1 LKSSKTKLSPRKR
14 QTAGELL
21 ELQRLMAGTV
31 MQPLTPD
38 GDMRP
43 KWRDGSSMKKVASG
57 FIKPNDRL
65 TSFERLE
72 IYNRQYWYR
81 IKDCFF
87 DDYIGLQAILG
98 EHRFERMALAYLD
111 ECPSRSFTLR
121 NLGRS
126 LIQFLEANP
135 RWIKPDEQTAL
146 DMARLEWAHIEAF
159 DNEAKPRLL
168 EDSLLGADPEALFLK
183 LQPHLTLLRLGC
195 ELDIFLIR
203 LKRNQGLR
211 NEASNAMR
219 PGHAGAPRALA
230 RHLRSKPIFLA
241 VHRHD
246 EIVFYKRLKPAQ
258 FRLLS
263 AIQSGASLSEA
274 CASLADFPKKDLAQI
289 GKWFETWAALGWFC
303 ELE

>member
-1 LKSSKTKLSPRKR
+1 
-14 QTAGELL
+14 
-21 ELQRLMAGTV
+21 MAGTV
-31 MQPLTPD
+31 MQPLTPG

-43 KWRDGSSMKKVASG
+43 RRRDGRSVKKLASG

-87 DDYIGLQAILG
+87 EDYIGLQAILG
-98 EHRFERMALAYLD
+98 ERRFGRMALAYLT

-121 NLGRS
+121 NLGGG
-126 LIQFLEANP
+126 LIRFLEANP
-135 RWIKPDEQTAL
+135 RWIKPLEQTAL

-159 DNEAKPRLL
+159 DNESKPRLHV
-168 EDSLLGADPEALFLK
+168 DSLGGADPAALYLK

-195 ELDIFLIR
+195 ELDVFLIR

-211 NEASNAMR
+211 GEASNAMR
-219 PGHAGAPRALA
+219 PGRAGARRSRA

-241 VHRHD
+241 VHRH
-246 EIVFYKRLKPAQ
+246 EETVYYKRLKPAQ

-274 CASLADFPKKDLAQI
+274 CESPAGFPEASPAQV
-289 GKWFETWAALGWFC
+289 GKWFETWAALAWFC